1 MNTQRIEIP
10 VFYGSYSD
18 LTKLDISFINARIV
32 VYKGTHFRTAF
43 KDFIAP
49 IAFNRSYR
57 FATKRTDETNLI
69 VDKNVKLYAI
79 IPIDIAK
86 PFTDDNIFHFYELLL
101 AIFPSDLSIV
111 KTISLIPLDNKF
123 QCGSVSQNPFKSTG
137 DSYFDNFL
145 YIYKTE
151 YKYIKNF
158 IKTHFE
164 NSKKLSYVKYIM
176 SVYTNSFI
184 ENNPIYQ
191 FISLMICLEVIVE
204 GKEQLT
210 YKIKRNVAI
219 LCGKNVDSCRII
231 YKNIDQLYKLR
242 SAIVH
247 GEIKPSYKNFKE
259 YHQYLKKLVA
269 RLIRELVVHNIS
281 TIKEL
286 NEKLTEIGYSQ
297 NNLLSNGYV
306 YSKYPIMDN
315 MQLSYK
321 AIQKY

>member
-1 MNTQRIEIP
+1 MSTQRIEIP

-49 IAFNRSYR
+49 IDFNHSYG
-57 FATKRTDETNLI
+57 FATNRTDETDFI
-69 VDKNVKLYAI
+69 VDKHVKLYAI
-79 IPIDIAK
+79 IPIDTTK
-86 PFTDDNIFHFYELLL
+86 PFKDEDIFHFYELLL

-111 KTISLIPLDNKF
+111 KTISLIPSGNKF

-151 YKYIKNF
+151 YKFIRNF
-158 IKTHFE
+158 IKTHFA

-176 SVYTNSFI
+176 SIYTNSFF
-184 ENNPIYQ
+184 EHNPIYQ

-219 LCGKNVDSCRII
+219 LCGKNVDSCRIT

-281 TIKEL
+281 TVKEL

-297 NNLLSNGYV
+297 NHLLSNGYI